1 MEHMTNIESK
11 PNTHALGRSFFH
23 KKVCGLFHNVC
34 VIIWMNSLSLGT
46 DIKVLNDMWFVRT
59 VSTTWERFVDTIM
72 LKLVNLLAVGNIED
86 NEGTPDTVLV
96 RNLGKVTIFDTRPL
110 RLTRAEMPLHIPA
123 IPDDVF
129 TFNIWTKLL
138 SQRNDTEVL
147 KLLGVSRLV
156 SKTWRRSVD
165 TNICNLVE
173 LQAVG
178 GNLKDN
184 EGTRDTV
191 LGRNL
196 GKVAILDTSPL
207 PSKGTEMLL
216 HIPAI
221 PDDVF
226 TFNIW
231 TKLLSQ
237 GNDIEVLKILGGAR
251 RVSKTWRRSVDTN
264 ICNLVELLA
273 IGGNIKDNEGT
284 PDTVLV
290 RNLRKVATFFY

>member
-1 MEHMTNIESK
+1 MEHMNNIESK
-11 PNTHALGRSFFH
+11 PNNTHALGRSFFT
-23 KKVCGLFHNVC
+23 KQVVGLFHNVC
-34 VIIWMNSLSLGT
+34 VIIWMNSLSSGT
-46 DIKVLNDMWFVRT
+46 DIKVLNDMWFVRN
-59 VSTTWERFVDTIM
+59 VSKTWERFVDTIM
-72 LKLVNLLAVGNIED
+72 LKLVKLLAVGNIED

-96 RNLGKVTIFDTRPL
+96 RNLGRVAIFDTCPL
-110 RLTRAEMPLHIPA
+110 PLTRAEMPLHVPA

-147 KLLGVSRLV
+147 KILGGSRLV

-165 TNICNLVE
+165 TNIYNLVE
-173 LQAVG
+173 LLAVG
-178 GNLKDN
+178 GNIEDN
-184 EGTRDTV
+184 EATPDTV
-191 LGRNL
+191 LVRNL
-196 GKVAILDTSPL
+196 GKVAILDTCPL
-207 PSKGTEMLL
+207 PTETPL

-237 GNDIEVLKILGGAR
+237 GNDTEVLKILRGAR
-251 RVSKTWRRSVDTN
+251 GVSKTWRRSVHTN
-264 ICNLVELLA
+264 LCNLVELLA
-273 IGGNIKDNEGT
+273 VGGNIKDNEGT

-290 RNLRKVATFFY
+290 RNLGKVATFFY

>member
-11 PNTHALGRSFFH
+11 PNTHALGRSFFS
-23 KKVCGLFHNVC
+23 KQVGGLFHNVH
-34 VIIWMNSLSLGT
+34 VIRWMNSLSSGT
-46 DIKVLNDMWFVRT
+46 DIKVLNEMWFVRN
-59 VSTTWERFVDTIM
+59 VSRTWERFVTTIM
-72 LKLVNLLAVGNIED
+72 LKLVILLAVGNIED

-96 RNLGKVTIFDTRPL
+96 RNLGKVTIFDTCPRP
-110 RLTRAEMPLHIPA
+110 LTRAEMPLHIPA
-123 IPDDVF
+123 IPDHVF

-147 KLLGVSRLV
+147 KILGGSRLV

-173 LQAVG
+173 LLAVG
-178 GNLKDN
+178 NIEDN
-184 EGTRDTV
+184 EGTPDTV
-191 LGRNL
+191 LVRNL
-196 GKVAILDTSPL
+196 PKVAILDTCPL
-207 PSKGTEMLL
+207 PEMLL

-221 PDDVF
+221 PNDVF

-237 GNDIEVLKILGGAR
+237 GNDTEVLKILWGAR
-251 RVSKTWRRSVDTN
+251 RVSKAWRRSVDTN

-273 IGGNIKDNEGT
+273 VGGNIKDNEGT
-284 PDTVLV
+284 PDTVLA
-290 RNLRKVATFFY
+290 RNLGKLATFFY

>member
-11 PNTHALGRSFFH
+11 PNTHALGRSFFT
-23 KKVCGLFHNVC
+23 KQVVGLFL
-34 VIIWMNSLSLGT
+34 IWMNSLSSGT
-46 DIKVLNDMWFVRT
+46 DIKVLNDMWFVRN
-59 VSTTWERFVDTIM
+59 VSETWERFVDTIM
-72 LKLVNLLAVGNIED
+72 LKLVKLLAVGNIED

-96 RNLGKVTIFDTRPL
+96 RNLGRVAIFDTCPL
-110 RLTRAEMPLHIPA
+110 PLTRAEMPLHIPA
-123 IPDDVF
+123 ISDDVF
-129 TFNIWTKLL
+129 TFNIWTRLL

-147 KLLGVSRLV
+147 KILGGSRLV

-173 LQAVG
+173 LLAVG
-178 GNLKDN
+178 GNIKDK
-184 EGTRDTV
+184 EGTPDMV
-191 LGRNL
+191 LVRNL
-196 GKVAILDTSPL
+196 GKVAILDTCPL
-207 PSKGTEMLL
+207 PTETPL

-237 GNDIEVLKILGGAR
+237 GNDTEVLKILRGAR
-251 RVSKTWRRSVDTN
+251 RVSKTWRRSVHTN
-264 ICNLVELLA
+264 LCNLVELLA
-273 IGGNIKDNEGT
+273 VGGNIKDNEGT

-290 RNLRKVATFFY
+290 RNLGKVATFFY